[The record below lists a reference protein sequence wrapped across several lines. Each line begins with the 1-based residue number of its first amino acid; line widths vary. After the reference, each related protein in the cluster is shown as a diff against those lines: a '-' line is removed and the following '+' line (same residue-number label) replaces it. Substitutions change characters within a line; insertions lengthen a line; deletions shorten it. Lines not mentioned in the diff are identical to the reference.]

1 MISFNR
7 PGPVWAGGDGWDC
20 SDASKWSDKLKTYSE
35 DPKVVSAMREAA
47 KRILCT
53 VANRYIQESYAAFRC
68 TKKRLSSMNLHSS
81 NCRRRSMPNQE
92 SMPFRICCGTR
103 RSRPT

>member
-7 PGPVWAGGDGWDC
+7 LGPVRAGSDGWDC

-35 DPKVVSAMREAA
+35 DPKVVSAMREDA

-53 VANRYIQESYAAFRC
+53 VAHRYFRES
-68 TKKRLSSMNLHSS
+68 
-81 NCRRRSMPNQE
+81 
-92 SMPFRICCGTR
+92 
-103 RSRPT
+103 

>member
-1 MISFNR
+1 MNSFNR
-7 PGPVWAGGDGWDC
+7 LGPVWAGVDGWDC

-35 DPKVVSAMREAA
+35 DSKVVSAMREAA
-47 KRILCT
+47 KHILCT
-53 VANRYIQESYAAFRC
+53 VANRYFRESYAAFRC

-92 SMPFRICCGTR
+92 SMPFRTCCGTR